1 MKRRKAFSREF
12 KLEAVRLL
20 EEGKKIPSE
29 LARELG
35 IRRNQLY
42 KWKEQRDESGRQRR
56 FPDQGN
62 ATSKGS
68 EAEEIAR
75 LRRELE
81 QVRGGERNFKKSRG
95 VLCAGTEVKY
105 RFIQSQR
112 TQFKVAAMCRILE
125 VSKSGYYDWL
135 DRPESNR
142 ARRHRYSEDLGYRS
156 CI

>member
-42 KWKEQRDESGRQRR
+42 KWKEQGDREGGIAFPGSGKR
-56 FPDQGN
+56 
-62 ATSKGS
+62 ASKGS

-81 QVRGGERNFKKSRG
+81 QVKEENAILKK
-95 VLCAGTEVKY
+95 
-105 RFIQSQR
+105 
-112 TQFKVAAMCRILE
+112 AAAFF
-125 VSKSGYYDWL
+125 
-135 DRPESNR
+135 
-142 ARRHRYSEDLGYRS
+142 ARELK
-156 CI
+156 